1 MDTSQIPSDFKE
13 FLKLLNENKVEYL
26 LIGGY
31 AVNYYGYV
39 RPTGDMDIWISLSR
53 ENAEKVVAALREFGF
68 ASPEINAEL
77 FVKEKSLVRMGVPPM
92 RLEITNYIDGVEF
105 SESFNERELIQIG
118 SCNKKNAV
126 RQKPAREQGRIISLQ
141 PSTPL
146 LTRGLLFSSIFFDT

>member
-105 SESFNERELIQIG
+105 SESFNERELIQIEEVKV
-118 SCNKKNAV
+118 NL
-126 RQKPAREQGRIISLQ
+126 ISLKHLKAAKLASGRYKDLNDLENL
-141 PSTPL
+141 P
-146 LTRGLLFSSIFFDT
+146 

>member
-1 MDTSQIPSDFKE
+1 
-13 FLKLLNENKVEYL
+13 LLNENEVEYL

-39 RPTGDMDIWISLSR
+39 RPTGDMDIWISTNR

-68 ASPEINAEL
+68 ASPEINTEL

-105 SESFNERELIQIG
+105 FESFNERERIQIDEIKV
-118 SCNKKNAV
+118 NL
-126 RQKPAREQGRIISLQ
+126 ISLKHLKATKKASGRYKDLNDLENL
-141 PSTPL
+141 P
-146 LTRGLLFSSIFFDT
+146 